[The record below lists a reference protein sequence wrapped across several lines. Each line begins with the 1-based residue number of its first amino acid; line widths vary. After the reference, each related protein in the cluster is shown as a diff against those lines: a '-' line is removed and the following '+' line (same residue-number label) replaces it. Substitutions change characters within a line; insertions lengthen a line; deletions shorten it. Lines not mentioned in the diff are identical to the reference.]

1 MGVTHNPRSDAVAA
15 ISLICTCSYIASSLL
30 FTSPSSSSLRYHV
43 ALKLLD
49 TRWSWL
55 NSKYMDEAGWL
66 WKRFIVGVL

>member
-1 MGVTHNPRSDAVAA
+1 MTHVVFNDAA
-15 ISLICTCSYIASSLL
+15 IPAHAAIASSLL

-55 NSKYMDEAGWL
+55 NSKYMEEAGLL
-66 WKRFIVGVL
+66 WKRMSLVCFN